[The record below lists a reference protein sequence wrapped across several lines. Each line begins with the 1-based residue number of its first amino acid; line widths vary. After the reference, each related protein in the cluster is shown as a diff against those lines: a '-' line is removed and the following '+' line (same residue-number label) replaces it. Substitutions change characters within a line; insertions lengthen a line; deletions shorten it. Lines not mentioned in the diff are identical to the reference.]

1 MPPLRVLISGG
12 GIAGNALAFWLSKIG
27 HDITVVERSSSL
39 RDTGLQLDLRGYG
52 IEVMKRMGLQQAFE
66 AQIAPEKGL
75 QIVDKKGRRRGF
87 FPSTAPGENV
97 QNFTSEFE
105 IMRGTMCRI
114 LHDAA
119 VQHGTKFIFG
129 TSIESLEESDNSVA
143 VRFADGKTDSFDLV
157 VGADGLNSRTRK
169 MMVGPGADDGLR
181 PLDGV
186 VAGYFMMPRPM
197 QEGEECL
204 ATVFMA
210 PGNKGLMIRRSDP
223 DFWQVYIGCKT
234 DAFKSVPRGD
244 VKAEKAIMTEI
255 MHGAGWETE
264 NVLRAMNTDNDFYLE
279 RMALVKLDRWSHGR
293 VVLVG
298 DAAWCPTANTGMGT
312 TSSIVG
318 AYVLAGEIAKHCGR
332 STAEQ
337 GAKAK
342 TGDNIAEALAAYD
355 AKFRPFMDQV
365 QEGVAEEKGVSMA
378 YGMLSSSF
386 GISLLHLFAACAS
399 FFKVNIGAMM
409 LKEQVKDWD
418 LPDYEELLRE
428 AGA

>member
-143 VRFADGKTDSFDLV
+143 VRFADGKTDSFDL
-157 VGADGLNSRTRK
+157 
-169 MMVGPGADDGLR
+169 
-181 PLDGV
+181 
-186 VAGYFMMPRPM
+186 
-197 QEGEECL
+197 GEL
-204 ATVFMA
+204 YPSLF
-210 PGNKGLMIRRSDP
+210 RSLQP
-223 DFWQVYIGCKT
+223 
-234 DAFKSVPRGD
+234 
-244 VKAEKAIMTEI
+244 
-255 MHGAGWETE
+255 
-264 NVLRAMNTDNDFYLE
+264 
-279 RMALVKLDRWSHGR
+279 
-293 VVLVG
+293 
-298 DAAWCPTANTGMGT
+298 PTP
-312 TSSIVG
+312 
-318 AYVLAGEIAKHCGR
+318 
-332 STAEQ
+332 ST
-337 GAKAK
+337 
-342 TGDNIAEALAAYD
+342 LAA
-355 AKFRPFMDQV
+355 
-365 QEGVAEEKGVSMA
+365 
-378 YGMLSSSF
+378 
-386 GISLLHLFAACAS
+386 LL
-399 FFKVNIGAMM
+399 
-409 LKEQVKDWD
+409 
-418 LPDYEELLRE
+418 
-428 AGA
+428 